1 MQPYDSLEKD
11 QHQIASFA
19 EKKSSMNME
28 WCSLYGASMVPM
40 VGMLRI
46 NKWFNRDKNE
56 TRLFLGWQPKEKKTK
71 KDKALNL
78 IKILRLLEKQYFVT
92 FYSFPFFRA
101 LLQTN
106 TVKQL
111 PGSVLK
117 KTDL

>member
-56 TRLFLGWQPKEKKTK
+56 TRLFLGWQPKEKKNKKRQSTK
-71 KDKALNL
+71 PDQNFT
-78 IKILRLLEKQYFVT
+78 ITCKQYFVT

-117 KTDL
+117 KTDS

>member
-11 QHQIASFA
+11 QHKIASFA

-28 WCSLYGASMVPM
+28 WCSLYGASMVPV

-78 IKILRLLEKQYFVT
+78 IKILRLLVNNILLHFTVFLFLEHFYKQIRWSSCPEVF
-92 FYSFPFFRA
+92 
-101 LLQTN
+101 
-106 TVKQL
+106 
-111 PGSVLK
+111 
-117 KTDL
+117 